1 MKNSQ
6 RILLT
11 LMLAVA
17 SAGAFAQDKLDMFN
31 PVNTSVTSQMI
42 APDARAPV
50 WVMSVWLPTLMSTRN
65 IGTLPSILSV

>member
-42 APDARAPV
+42 APDARAQV
-50 WVMSVWLPTLMSTRN
+50 WVMSV
-65 IGTLPSILSV
+65 